1 MKLNSDFPAPVVDLG
16 RRGFI
21 AGGALALAGC
31 QTMRAPVPVFTSV
44 AADPYYLAMYAAM
57 PDEKFPIP
65 AVDLTLIDVKNLRT
79 EVEYWTDSA
88 VGTIIVDTSEPYLY
102 FIQPEGRAIRYGIG
116 VGRAGFGWS
125 GTAKILMN
133 REWPVWTPPA
143 EMIDRRPELEIYR
156 YGMEPGLGNP
166 LGARALYLFEGGYD
180 TLFRLHGTDQPQT
193 IGRYVS
199 SGCIRL
205 LNQDVIDLYQRTAL
219 GARIVV
225 FEQDQSLIG

>member
-1 MKLNSDFPAPVVDLG
+1 MRSDFLSPALIIS

-21 AGGALALAGC
+21 VGGAAALAGC
-31 QTMRAPVPVFTSV
+31 QTVGARAPVFTNA

-65 AVDLTLIDVKNLRT
+65 AVDLTQIDVKNLRT
-79 EVEYWTDSA
+79 EVEYWSDSA
-88 VGTIIVDTSEPYLY
+88 VGSIVVDTSGPYLY
-102 FIQPEGRAIRYGIG
+102 FIQPQGLAVRYGIG

-125 GTAKILMN
+125 GLAKINMK

-143 EMIDRRPELEIYR
+143 EMIDRRPDLEIYR

-193 IGRYVS
+193 IGKYVS

-219 GARIVV
+219 GAEIVV

>member
-1 MKLNSDFPAPVVDLG
+1 MKLRSEVPSSALRLS

-31 QTMRAPVPVFTSV
+31 QSARAPAPVIISA

-65 AVDLTLIDVKNLRT
+65 AVDLTQIDVNFLRQ
-79 EVEYWTDSA
+79 EVEYWSDSA
-88 VGTIIVDTSEPYLY
+88 IGSIVVDTAGPFLY
-102 FIQPEGRAIRYGIG
+102 FIQPDGLAIRYGIG

-125 GTAKILMN
+125 GTAKINMK

-193 IGRYVS
+193 IGKYVS

-219 GARIVV
+219 GAEIVV